1 MSELDCVCISQ
12 QFRHENLVNMLE
24 VFRYKKRLFV
34 VFEFIDHNVLED
46 LERHP
51 SGLESR
57 RLRKYIFQ
65 ILRAVDYLHTSNAS
79 AQYIM
84 A

>member
-1 MSELDCVCISQ
+1 MVFLCILQ
-12 QFRHENLVNMLE
+12 QFRHENLVYMLE

-79 AQYIM
+79 TQYNM

>member
-1 MSELDCVCISQ
+1 
-12 QFRHENLVNMLE
+12 MLE
-24 VFRYKKRLFV
+24 VFRYKKRLYV
-34 VFEFIDHNVLED
+34 VFEFIDLNVLED

-65 ILRAVDYLHTSNAS
+65 ILRAVDYLHASNAS
-79 AQYIM
+79 T
-84 A
+84 